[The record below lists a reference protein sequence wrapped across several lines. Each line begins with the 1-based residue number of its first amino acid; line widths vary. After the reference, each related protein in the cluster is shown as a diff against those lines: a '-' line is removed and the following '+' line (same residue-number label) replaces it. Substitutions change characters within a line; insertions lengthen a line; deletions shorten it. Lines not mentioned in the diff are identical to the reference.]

1 MSTNCVE
8 KVKEFSV
15 ENTVR
20 QFDNL
25 IASLP
30 EKKEADFQPI
40 DKIIAIRKIRS
51 AYIWCPDFVVQRL
64 KFSISAFFIKPS
76 IRNFALVGYYML
88 RLLFYIP
95 SLPVRLFTQP
105 ALLK

>member
-1 MSTNCVE
+1 MLFE
-8 KVKEFSV
+8 
-15 ENTVR
+15 
-20 QFDNL
+20 NL
-25 IASLP
+25 IAFLP
-30 EKKEADFQPI
+30 EKKETDYQHI
-40 DKIIAIRKIRS
+40 DKTAAIKVLRH

-64 KFSISAFFIKPS
+64 KFSISTFFIKPG